1 MTDRGST
8 ANTVQRKPQHN
19 QRLKALLEQA
29 AQDIEAARSED
40 QLVAVIERVKAFDG
54 PLVYHF
60 VWSKALMIV
69 PCVIAGLMSL
79 IHIAIASPSI
89 SEEFLLTIW
98 FPCGVIALCGFMYM
112 SGKNGRIRK
121 LSERL
126 YIRNLLLDN
135 RLRELGAELPALQQR
150 LLTDFFELRRGNHS
164 RQLKAGYEGY
174 YQGHTHAFTYRFYH
188 LHYVDRRTETY
199 TDSKGNRK
207 TRTVDTHFD
216 RYGIVMPFQFVSQ
229 MAILSTRVDGLKG
242 VSYQP
247 SSNRFN
253 RQFKVL
259 AGTEMIAARFLKP
272 TIVLACEEA
281 ASRFKAL
288 NLECNAQ
295 ASLCMS
301 FGNGEWIASARQKY
315 DFKTPDAFIAE
326 VKEHTVLPELHA
338 ALDFIHTLMV
348 YSDSNFQKAGE

>member
-8 ANTVQRKPQHN
+8 ENTVQRKPQHN

-29 AQDIEAARSED
+29 ALDIEAAQSEGP
-40 QLVAVIERVKAFDG
+40 LVAVIERVKAFDG
-54 PLVYHF
+54 PLAYHF

-79 IHIAIASPSI
+79 IHIVTASPSI
-89 SEEFLLTIW
+89 SSEFLMTIW
-98 FPCGVIALCGFMYM
+98 LPCGAIALGSFMYM

-126 YIRNLLLDN
+126 YMRNMLLDN
-135 RLRELGAELPALQQR
+135 HLRELGAELPVLQKR

-164 RQLKAGYEGY
+164 RQLKAGYEGHH
-174 YQGHTHAFTYRFYH
+174 QGHTHAFTYHFYH
-188 LHYVDRRTETY
+188 LHYVDRRTEEY
-199 TDSKGNRK
+199 TDSKGNTE
-207 TRTVDTHFD
+207 TRTIDTHFD
-216 RYGIVMPFQFVSQ
+216 RYGIVMPFEFVSQ
-229 MAILSTRVDGLKG
+229 MAILGTRVDGLKG
-242 VSYQP
+242 ISYQP

-253 RQFKVL
+253 RLFKVK
-259 AGTEMIAARFLKP
+259 AGTEMVAARFLKP

-281 ASRFKAL
+281 ASRFKDL

-295 ASLCMS
+295 AMLCMS
-301 FGNGEWIASARQKY
+301 FANGEWISGTRQKY

-326 VKEHTVLPELHA
+326 VKEHTVLPELHT